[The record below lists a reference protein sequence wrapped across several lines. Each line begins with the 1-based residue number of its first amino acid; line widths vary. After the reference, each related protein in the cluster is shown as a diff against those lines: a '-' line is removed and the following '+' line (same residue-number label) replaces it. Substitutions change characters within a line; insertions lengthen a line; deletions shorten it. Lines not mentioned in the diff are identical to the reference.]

1 MALEL
6 AKHNPTY
13 EDIASKFFEHFLFIS
28 DAMTFEGPLDASL
41 SLWNEEDGFYYD
53 AISWG
58 SGHSQQIPVH
68 SLVGLIPIYA
78 TLTLEPATIK
88 RFPGF
93 KKRMDWFLENRV
105 EMSQRNI
112 ANMKVAG
119 KADRRLLSLV
129 DKDRLTRILERML
142 DETEFLSEYGIR
154 SLSLYH
160 EKNPWE
166 MDVNGEKFGV
176 AYWPGDSKSGMFGG
190 NSNWRGPIWLAVNFL
205 VRSACACRCVLKL
218 RADRLPS
225 LPSFLTQIIESL
237 QRQYQFYGDQLTVEC
252 PKGSGDFMNLGA
264 VAEEIQHRLIHIFAK
279 DEEGNRAYNGGN
291 DMLNHDPHFKDY
303 ILFHEFFNG
312 NDGRGLGA
320 SHQTGWTGLV
330 AYMIQQTGISC
341 RLPKTPKTPRSTA
354 KHFFD
359 ENIATPSEMGDESVG
374 PYSARSTWSNG
385 DISPDAL

>member
-28 DAMTFEGPLDASL
+28 DAMTFEGPLDSSL

-68 SLVGLIPIYA
+68 SLVGLIPLYA
-78 TLTLEPATIK
+78 TLTLEPTTIK

-93 KKRMDWFLENRV
+93 KKRMDWFLEHRV

-112 ANMKVAG
+112 ANMKVPG

-129 DKDRLTRILERML
+129 DKDRLVRILERML

-166 MDVNGEKFGV
+166 MDVNGEKYCIG
-176 AYWPGDSKSGMFGG
+176 YWPGDSKSGMFGG

-205 VRSACACRCVLKL
+205 VRPSRRGGGREREEARQARRDTASLGCCASSSCCWRPSSGWRLTFTPLFPFSSSSSPCSA
-218 RADRLPS
+218 S
-225 LPSFLTQIIESL
+225 TS
-237 QRQYQFYGDQLTVEC
+237 
-252 PKGSGDFMNLGA
+252 
-264 VAEEIQHRLIHIFAK
+264 
-279 DEEGNRAYNGGN
+279 
-291 DMLNHDPHFKDY
+291 
-303 ILFHEFFNG
+303 
-312 NDGRGLGA
+312 
-320 SHQTGWTGLV
+320 
-330 AYMIQQTGISC
+330 
-341 RLPKTPKTPRSTA
+341 STA
-354 KHFFD
+354 TRSWSSAPRVR
-359 ENIATPSEMGDESVG
+359 AT
-374 PYSARSTWSNG
+374 T
-385 DISPDAL
+385 